1 MQHIIFVFV
10 SLYDKIIIQ
19 NNNSIFLYV
28 ENICNSVIKMLYK
41 IVVNQSFKNVIY
53 TLKKTITLRKCTKS
67 KNLKRFLNFIL
78 NNLFNSLWNFLT
90 FKLFNLI
97 KNNL

>member
-41 IVVNQSFKNVIY
+41 IFVNQSFKNVIY
-53 TLKKTITLRKCTKS
+53 TLKK
-67 KNLKRFLNFIL
+67 
-78 NNLFNSLWNFLT
+78 NNNIA
-90 FKLFNLI
+90 KMHKI
-97 KNNL
+97 